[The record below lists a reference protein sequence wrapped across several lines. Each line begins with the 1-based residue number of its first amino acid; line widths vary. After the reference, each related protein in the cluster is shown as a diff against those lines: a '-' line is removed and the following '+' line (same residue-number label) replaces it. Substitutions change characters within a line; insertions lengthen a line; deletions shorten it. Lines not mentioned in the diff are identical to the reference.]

1 MIANKSGVIQ
11 RTIDKIINS
20 NRSNNYGF
28 AFKMKVFEIYMNQY
42 KDLLAAE
49 ETFIKIIGKLQ
60 LENKIKQAASVE
72 IENLDQIMDTY
83 NKVVKKLQIYRTLLN
98 KESSRS
104 HLIVSIEFQHPVKGD
119 TKLLIVDLAGLKDQ
133 LVFVV
138 IQLLPRKETILTK
151 I

>member
-49 ETFIKIIGKLQ
+49 ENFFKIIGKLQ

-72 IENLDQIMDTY
+72 I
-83 NKVVKKLQIYRTLLN
+83 KLWTLII
-98 KESSRS
+98 KY
-104 HLIVSIEFQHPVKGD
+104 
-119 TKLLIVDLAGLKDQ
+119 
-133 LVFVV
+133 
-138 IQLLPRKETILTK
+138 
-151 I
+151 